1 MIESVVTYF
10 MYFNQ
15 VYLLM
20 YFDQAKNITM
30 DKIHS
35 KDKTADSNPSNL

>member
-20 YFDQAKNITM
+20 YFDQAKKHHNGQNSLKGQNSGFEPI
-30 DKIHS
+30 
-35 KDKTADSNPSNL
+35 